1 MAKDREIKIQQI
13 VQMVKRRADFK
24 VLRSKLERR
33 KFKMG
38 GQIYFGNG
46 MKESKYWV
54 SEEDRNCRLW
64 IWMKKRGNMLG
75 RCLAGIR
82 RRMTDQREKDSRKK
96 REGRRHG
103 CFAGAVRT

>member
-1 MAKDREIKIQQI
+1 
-13 VQMVKRRADFK
+13 
-24 VLRSKLERR
+24 
-33 KFKMG
+33 MG

-82 RRMTDQREKDSRKK
+82 RRMTDQR
-96 REGRRHG
+96 
-103 CFAGAVRT
+103 